1 MMSFTVSMPQ
11 DVTPAFMS
19 AISVG
24 EPMYFPGPWI
34 TVALLRI
41 PCLIIFDGKSLL
53 SSLLHLEKSSVKVAL
68 PERSTVT
75 ISRSV
80 ISPEV
85 RVPVLSEQTTE
96 TQPRVSTASSLRM
109 STLWADIFSDAIM
122 REIVTVGMRPSGT
135 WAKRAPAA
143 LAMMYPIGC
152 CVGEKRLETSEA
164 RPTMTATMAM
174 RCTKC
179 SICISSVDL
188 DRAAL
193 MLLAILPRK
202 VLSPMKKTI
211 AVQLPLT
218 TVVP

>member
-1 MMSFTVSMPQ
+1 MSFTVSRPHI
-11 DVTPAFMS
+11 VTPAFMS

-24 EPMYFPGPWI
+24 EPMYLSLAWI
-34 TVALLRI
+34 TVALLRT
-41 PCLIIFDGKSLL
+41 PCLIIFDGRWLL
-53 SSLLHLEKSSVKVAL
+53 SSLLHTEKSVSVTAWPL
-68 PERSTVT
+68 RSNVT

-109 STLWADIFSDAIM
+109 STLCEDIFSDAIM
-122 REIVTVGMRPSGT
+122 SEMVTVGMRPSGT

-143 LAMMYPIGC
+143 LAMMYPMPC
-152 CVGEKRLETSEA
+152 CVGENMFATREA
-164 RPTMTATMAM
+164 RPTTTATTAM

-179 SICISSVDL
+179 SICISRVDL
-188 DRAAL
+188 ERAAL

-202 VLSPMKKTI
+202 VLSPMK
-211 AVQLPLT
+211 
-218 TVVP
+218 